1 MASHCVFLLKEK
13 GTKFISKLVWK
24 EILHFLIFLFFF
36 FFFFENLTIKFYVP
50 YFFNMHI
57 TFCSNQMVLSTRSI
71 NLFFTYNFRLQKLEI
86 LTFV

>member
-1 MASHCVFLLKEK
+1 MASHCVFLLREK

-24 EILHFLIFLFFF
+24 EILQIFHISLLL
-36 FFFFENLTIKFYVP
+36 FFFFENLTIKFYIP

-86 LTFV
+86 LTFF